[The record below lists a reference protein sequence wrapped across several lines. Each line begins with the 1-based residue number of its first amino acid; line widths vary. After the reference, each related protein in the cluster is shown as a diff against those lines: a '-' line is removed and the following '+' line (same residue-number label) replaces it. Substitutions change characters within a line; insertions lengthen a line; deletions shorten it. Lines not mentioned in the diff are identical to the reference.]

1 MTMLCLALVVLS
13 QVEAHSVLGHLSY
26 QAKPSSSVLAA
37 KVNIKSEVPT
47 KLAEKVK
54 PASVPTPEK
63 AKATTPVAASVR
75 GAVKVPMPV
84 EAASQTKPG
93 VSVDHAHDKQP
104 FVKRS
109 LSVVHTMLATSGA
122 HAAAKAASVLNIKPN
137 LKDVVSDKKFFGPP
151 FPADYPDDKRP
162 VIQKSIL
169 NKLKGPDQPY
179 PALQSKADFDT
190 DFVKDE
196 NSDKGSWKAQM
207 EYDTLRQKLAKG
219 QADEK
224 QAEGEAAK
232 EAHDVDDAQAKA
244 DAAAK
249 DSADAKKGVDN
260 AEAADADASESDSS
274 KGKDKAPLPSDAE
287 VEKIKKKV
295 VAAEATYE
303 KEVKDFAE
311 CEKQLQDAKAQL
323 EDLKAKQAD
332 MEKKLAD
339 ETKLWIDNKSVRLNL
354 KKSRESAA
362 AIKHKDAETRL
373 AAAEKNKIE
382 ADERLSLQKFQHEQ
396 AQKSLG
402 RERVQV
408 EQARQNLEKA
418 TLTLQKIRG
427 YTPAEAA
434 PVKSGVPAVSVT
446 VTMFSMLTMVP
457 TNIF

>member
-1 MTMLCLALVVLS
+1 
-13 QVEAHSVLGHLSY
+13 VETIGKAKNQLG
-26 QAKPSSSVLAA
+26 
-37 KVNIKSEVPT
+37 
-47 KLAEKVK
+47 
-54 PASVPTPEK
+54 SVPVK
-63 AKATTPVAASVR
+63 GKAAS
-75 GAVKVPMPV
+75 
-84 EAASQTKPG
+84 PG

-104 FVKRS
+104 VVKKS
-109 LSVVHTMLATSGA
+109 LSVVHTMLATSEA
-122 HAAAKAASVLNIKPN
+122 HSEAKAASALNIKPD

-179 PALQSKADFDT
+179 PALQSKADFDS

-207 EYDTLRQKLAKG
+207 EYDRLRHKLTKG

-224 QAEGEAAK
+224 RAEGEAAK

-249 DSADAKKGVDN
+249 DSADAKKGVDG
-260 AEAADADASESDSS
+260 AEAGDGDGDTSKSDSN
-274 KGKDKAPLPSDAE
+274 KAMPSSEE
-287 VEKIKKKV
+287 VEKLKKKV
-295 VAAEATYE
+295 AEAEANYE
-303 KEVKDFAE
+303 KEKKEFEE
-311 CEKQLQDAKAQL
+311 CEKQLQDTKANL

-332 MEKKLAD
+332 MEKTLAA
-339 ETKLWIDNKSVRLNL
+339 ETKLWIENKSVRLNL
-354 KKSRESAA
+354 KKSRENAA
-362 AIKHKDAETRL
+362 VTKHKEAETRV

-382 ADERLSLQKFQHEQ
+382 ADERLAIQKFQSEQ

-402 RERVQV
+402 KERAQM

-418 TLTLQKIRG
+418 TLTLRKIRG

-434 PVKSGVPAVSVT
+434 PVKSGVPAASATVT
-446 VTMFSMLTMVP
+446 VLTMVAM
-457 TNIF
+457 NIF